1 MAYFKRDR
9 FGGIAP
15 GVAPRLLAE
24 SFGQLAENVDVES
37 GKLVALKND
46 VNVDINTT
54 LNNNAHSGQ
63 LNTSSKKSLYFYK
76 DTFFLAFAAANVNVV
91 PGPIPGD
98 TTNRIY
104 ITGAFQN
111 AQGTGDFPRVLS
123 QTEVLQTN
131 TGADP
136 SVTPPARPGFRL
148 GIPAPG
154 SAPTTTVSGSA
165 STTQTPNDVSYV
177 YTFVSSFGEE
187 GPPSAPSNIIELT
200 DTQTVVVDVP
210 SFPTSGA
217 FTDNRNFNAGAK
229 KRLYRS
235 NTGSTNTTFQFVA
248 ETDYTNTTI
257 TDNKDADELG
267 EVLPSSDWIGP
278 PDDDTSLYPDGPM
291 INLIPL
297 AQGVMAGFTGKRF
310 CLSEPF
316 LPHAWPISYRITLEE
331 DIVAIASTANGV
343 AALTNGQPYFI
354 TGTDPSAMVSVRI
367 DFAQA
372 CVNRSSVV
380 DMGDYV
386 LYAGPDG
393 LCAVQSASGSVV
405 TKGLISVPQWNSDF
419 FPTQIKAF
427 YHEGTYVAFYQDGS
441 TNAGWIYDPRS
452 ENATLTTFTTSSVV
466 QGGYT
471 IPKTGELHIIIGTR
485 VKKFRGDTSSR
496 TLKFK
501 SKKFVTPTP
510 LSMAWV
516 SVHADSYPAVVKVF
530 ADGTLIADYSVV
542 KNSAGD
548 FTQVTTVPSG
558 ISNKIIREPI
568 MRLPAKIG
576 QEWEVQ
582 VEGSDINEFCLAQS
596 MDEIRAL

>member
-1 MAYFKRDR
+1 MD
-9 FGGIAP
+9 
-15 GVAPRLLAE
+15 L
-24 SFGQLAENVDVES
+24 
-37 GKLVALKND
+37 
-46 VNVDINTT
+46 
-54 LNNNAHSGQ
+54 
-63 LNTSSKKSLYFYK
+63 
-76 DTFFLAFAAANVNVV
+76 
-91 PGPIPGD
+91 
-98 TTNRIY
+98 
-104 ITGAFQN
+104 
-111 AQGTGDFPRVLS
+111 RV
-123 QTEVLQTN
+123 
-131 TGADP
+131 
-136 SVTPPARPGFRL
+136 R
-148 GIPAPG
+148 
-154 SAPTTTVSGSA
+154 
-165 STTQTPNDVSYV
+165 QTPNDVSYV

-187 GPPSAPSNIIELT
+187 GPPSAPSDIIELT

-210 SFPTSGA
+210 SFVTNTPGLY
-217 FTDNRNFNAGAK
+217 NFNASAK

-257 TDNKDADELG
+257 TDNKNADALG

-278 PDDDTSLYPDGPM
+278 PDDDTTLYPDGPM

-380 DMGDYV
+380 DMGEYV

-405 TKGLISVPQWNSDF
+405 TKGLISVSQWNSDF

-471 IPKTGELHIIIGTR
+471 IPKTGELHIIVGDR
-485 VKKFRGDTSSR
+485 VKKFRGATDNR
-496 TLKFK
+496 ILKFK

-510 LSMAWV
+510 LSMGWV
-516 SVHADSYPAVVKVF
+516 SVHANEYPATVKVF
-530 ADGTLIADYSVV
+530 ADGNLVAHFSLAYSS
-542 KNSAGD
+542 NEY
-548 FTQVTTVPSG
+548 TQTTTVPSG
-558 ISNKIIREPI
+558 ISNGTLAEPIIR
-568 MRLPAKIG
+568 MPAVVG
-576 QEWEVQ
+576 QEWEIQ

>member
-24 SFGQLAENVDVES
+24 SFGQVAENVDVES
-37 GKLVALKND
+37 GRLVALKND

-54 LNNNAHSGQ
+54 LNSNAHEGK
-63 LNTSSKKSLYFYK
+63 LDTFSKKSLYFYK
-76 DTFFLAFAAANVNVV
+76 DTFFLAFAETNVNVV

-123 QTEVLQTN
+123 QTEVLQTAA
-131 TGADP
+131 GADP
-136 SVTPPARPGFRL
+136 TTTPPAQSGFRL

-187 GPPSAPSNIIELT
+187 GPPSAPSDIIELT

-210 SFPTSGA
+210 SFVTSTPGLY
-217 FTDNRNFNAGAK
+217 NFNAGAK

-257 TDNKDADELG
+257 TDDKDADELG

-278 PDDDTSLYPDGPM
+278 PDDDTTLYPDGPM

-331 DIVAIASTANGV
+331 DIIAIASTANGV

-380 DMGDYV
+380 DMGEYV

-405 TKGLISVPQWNSDF
+405 TKGLISVSQWNSDF

-471 IPKTGELHIIIGTR
+471 IPKTGELHIIVGDR
-485 VKKFRGDTSSR
+485 VKKFRGATDNR
-496 TLKFK
+496 ILKFK

-510 LSMAWV
+510 LSMGWV
-516 SVHADSYPAVVKVF
+516 SVHANEYPATVKVF
-530 ADGTLIADYSVV
+530 ADGNLVAHFSLAYSS
-542 KNSAGD
+542 NEY
-548 FTQVTTVPSG
+548 TQTTTVPSG
-558 ISNKIIREPI
+558 ISNGTLAEPIIR
-568 MRLPAKIG
+568 MPAVVG

>member
-24 SFGQLAENVDVES
+24 SFGQVAENVDVES
-37 GKLVALKND
+37 GRLVALKND
-46 VNVDINTT
+46 VNVNINTT
-54 LNNNAHSGQ
+54 LNNNAHQGK
-63 LNTSSKKSLYFYK
+63 LDTFSKKSLYFYK

-123 QTEVLQTN
+123 QTEVLEDSN
-131 TGADP
+131 GADP
-136 SVTPPARPGFRL
+136 ANTPPARSGFRL

-154 SAPTTTVSGSA
+154 SAPTTTKSGTA

-187 GPPSAPSNIIELT
+187 GPPSAASTIIELT
-200 DTQTVVVDVP
+200 DTETVVVDVP

-331 DIVAIASTANGV
+331 DIIAIASTANGV

-380 DMGDYV
+380 DMGEYV

-405 TKGLISVPQWNSDF
+405 TKGLISVSQWNSDF

-471 IPKTGELHIIIGTR
+471 IPKTGELHIIVGDR
-485 VKKFRGDTSSR
+485 VMKFRGATDNR
-496 TLKFK
+496 ILKFK

-510 LSMAWV
+510 LSMSWV
-516 SVHADSYPAVVKVF
+516 SVHANEYPATVKVF
-530 ADGTLIADYSVV
+530 ADGNLVAHFSLAYSS
-542 KNSAGD
+542 NEY
-548 FTQVTTVPSG
+548 TQTTTVPSG
-558 ISNKIIREPI
+558 ISNGTLAEPI
-568 MRLPAKIG
+568 VRMPAVVG
-576 QEWEVQ
+576 QEWEIQ

>member
-24 SFGQLAENVDVES
+24 SFGQVAENVDVES
-37 GKLVALKND
+37 GRLVALKND
-46 VNVDINTT
+46 VNVNINTT
-54 LNNNAHSGQ
+54 LNNNAHQGK
-63 LNTSSKKSLYFYK
+63 LDTFSKKSLYFYK

-123 QTEVLQTN
+123 QTEVLEDSN
-131 TGADP
+131 GADP
-136 SVTPPARPGFRL
+136 ANTPPARSGFRL

-154 SAPTTTVSGSA
+154 SAPTTTKSGTA

-187 GPPSAPSNIIELT
+187 GPPSAASTIIELT
-200 DTQTVVVDVP
+200 DTETVVVDVP

-331 DIVAIASTANGV
+331 DIIAIASTANGV

-380 DMGDYV
+380 DMGEYV

-405 TKGLISVPQWNSDF
+405 TKGLISVSQWNSDF

-471 IPKTGELHIIIGTR
+471 IPKTGELHIIVGDR
-485 VKKFRGDTSSR
+485 VMKFRGATDNR
-496 TLKFK
+496 ILKFK

-510 LSMAWV
+510 LSMSWV
-516 SVHADSYPAVVKVF
+516 SVHANEYPATVKVF
-530 ADGTLIADYSVV
+530 ADGNLVAHFSLAYSS
-542 KNSAGD
+542 NEY
-548 FTQVTTVPSG
+548 TQTTTVPSG
-558 ISNKIIREPI
+558 ISNGTLAEPIIR
-568 MRLPAKIG
+568 MPAVVG
-576 QEWEVQ
+576 QEWEIQ

>member
-24 SFGQLAENVDVES
+24 SFGQVAENVDVES
-37 GKLVALKND
+37 GRLVALKND

-54 LNNNAHSGQ
+54 LNSNAHEGK
-63 LNTSSKKSLYFYK
+63 LDTFSKKSLYFYK

-123 QTEVLQTN
+123 QTEVLEDSN
-131 TGADP
+131 GADP
-136 SVTPPARPGFRL
+136 ANTPPARSGFRL

-154 SAPTTTVSGSA
+154 NAPTTTKSGTA

-187 GPPSAPSNIIELT
+187 GPPSAPSTIIELT
-200 DTQTVVVDVP
+200 DTETVVVDIP

-257 TDNKDADELG
+257 TDDKDADELG

-278 PDDDTSLYPDGPM
+278 PDDDTTLYPDGPM

-331 DIVAIASTANGV
+331 DIIAIASTANGV

-380 DMGDYV
+380 DMGEYV

-405 TKGLISVPQWNSDF
+405 TKGLISVSQWNSDF

-471 IPKTGELHIIIGTR
+471 IPKTGELHIIVGDR
-485 VKKFRGDTSSR
+485 VKKFRGATDNR
-496 TLKFK
+496 ILKFK

-510 LSMAWV
+510 LSMGWV
-516 SVHADSYPAVVKVF
+516 SVHANEYPATVKVF
-530 ADGTLIADYSVV
+530 ADGNLVAHFSLAYSS
-542 KNSAGD
+542 NEY
-548 FTQVTTVPSG
+548 TQTTTVPSG
-558 ISNKIIREPI
+558 ISNGTLAEPI
-568 MRLPAKIG
+568 VRMPAVVG
-576 QEWEVQ
+576 QEWEIQ